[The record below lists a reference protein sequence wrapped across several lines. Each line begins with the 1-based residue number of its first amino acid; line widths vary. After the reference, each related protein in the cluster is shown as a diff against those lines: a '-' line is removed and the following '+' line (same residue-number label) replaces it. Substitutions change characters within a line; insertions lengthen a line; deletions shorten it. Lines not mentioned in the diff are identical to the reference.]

1 MPPRWRD
8 RRQAAGTHVSLA
20 LGPSASSFSLS
31 IKARLRDSLCIERVQ
46 RYEAQLSWG
55 GFSRGQHRAPCSYQ
69 ERSSTWVLGN
79 LPDSA
84 SPWMSRRQ
92 NSSKMDSNGKIT
104 NLTHIYYLPICP
116 GTSENACV
124 FTTCSAYKVSSHLIS
139 MDPLNN
145 EAGMVTPT
153 L

>member
-55 GFSRGQHRAPCSYQ
+55 ASLEDSTGPLAPTKKEAAPGYW
-69 ERSSTWVLGN
+69 ETFLILPALGCQG
-79 LPDSA
+79 DKTVQK
-84 SPWMSRRQ
+84 WTQ
-92 NSSKMDSNGKIT
+92 TGK
-104 NLTHIYYLPICP
+104 L
-116 GTSENACV
+116 
-124 FTTCSAYKVSSHLIS
+124 LI
-139 MDPLNN
+139 
-145 EAGMVTPT
+145 
-153 L
+153 